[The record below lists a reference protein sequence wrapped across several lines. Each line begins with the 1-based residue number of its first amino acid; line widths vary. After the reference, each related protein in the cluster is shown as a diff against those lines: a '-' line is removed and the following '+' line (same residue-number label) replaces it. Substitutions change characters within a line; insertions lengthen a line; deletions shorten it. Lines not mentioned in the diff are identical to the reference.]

1 MTYAPA
7 VLSTRILP
15 QSRTSRQTAAL
26 ALIVGFSLL
35 TALCAQIRIP
45 LGFTPVPITGQTFA
59 VLLSGAVL
67 GSRMGA
73 ASQLLYVVMGAA
85 GLPFYAGACGE
96 TRSWWCGTGG
106 WEAATGATMGYLI
119 GFTAAAYAVGYLAE
133 QRQDRRFA
141 TSVGAFLTGNLVIYA
156 LGVPWLMYTQS
167 WGLVDGVAR
176 GLAPFIIGDTIKI
189 LLAAAAMPA
198 AWKLAGER
206 RP

>member
-15 QSRTSRQTAAL
+15 RSSTIRLIGAAAL
-26 ALIVGFSLL
+26 IAGFALL

-73 ASQLLYVVMGAA
+73 ASQLLYAVMGAA
-85 GLPFYAGACGE
+85 GLPFYAGRE
-96 TRSWWCGTGG
+96 GG
-106 WEAATGATMGYLI
+106 WEAATGATAGYLA
-119 GFTAAAYAVGYLAE
+119 GFIAAAYAVGYLAE

-141 TSVGAFLTGNLVIYA
+141 TSIGAFLTGNLVIYA
-156 LGVPWLMYTQS
+156 FGVPWLMYTQS
-167 WGLVDGVAR
+167 WGLEEGVTK

-189 LLAAAAMPA
+189 LLAAAALPA
-198 AWKLAGER
+198 AWKLVGER

>member
-15 QSRTSRQTAAL
+15 RSRTNRQAAAI
-26 ALIVGFSLL
+26 ALIVGFALL

-73 ASQLLYVVMGAA
+73 ASQLLYVLMGAA
-85 GLPFYAGACGE
+85 GLPFYAG
-96 TRSWWCGTGG
+96 GTGG
-106 WEAATGATMGYLI
+106 WEHASGATMGYLL
-119 GFTAAAYAVGYLAE
+119 GFIAAAYAVGYLAE
-133 QRQDRRFA
+133 QRQDRRFS
-141 TSVGAFLTGNLVIYA
+141 TSIGAFLTGNLVIYA
-156 LGVPWLMYTQS
+156 LGVPWLMYSLS
-167 WGLVDGVAR
+167 WDLAEGVAR

-189 LLAAAAMPA
+189 MLAAGAMPA
-198 AWKLAGER
+198 AWKLAGKR
-206 RP
+206 

>member
-26 ALIVGFSLL
+26 ALIVSFSLL

-85 GLPFYAGACGE
+85 GLPFYAG
-96 TRSWWCGTGG
+96 GTGG

-167 WGLVDGVAR
+167 WGLADGVAR

>member
-15 QSRTSRQTAAL
+15 RSRTNRQAAAV
-26 ALIVGFSLL
+26 ALIVGFALL

-73 ASQLLYVVMGAA
+73 ASQLLYVLMGAA
-85 GLPFYAGACGE
+85 GLPFYAG
-96 TRSWWCGTGG
+96 GTGG
-106 WEAATGATMGYLI
+106 WKHASGATMGYLL
-119 GFTAAAYAVGYLAE
+119 GFIAAAYAVGYLAE

-141 TSVGAFLTGNLVIYA
+141 TSIGAFLTGNLVIYA
-156 LGVPWLMYTQS
+156 LGVPWLMYSLS
-167 WGLVDGVAR
+167 WDLAEGVAR

-189 LLAAAAMPA
+189 MLAAGAMPA
-198 AWKLAGER
+198 AWKLAGKR
-206 RP
+206 

>member
-15 QSRTSRQTAAL
+15 QSSTSRQTAAL
-26 ALIVGFSLL
+26 ALIVSFSLL

-85 GLPFYAGACGE
+85 GLPFYAG
-96 TRSWWCGTGG
+96 GTGG

-167 WGLVDGVAR
+167 WGLADGVAR

>member
-15 QSRTSRQTAAL
+15 RSRTSRQAAAI
-26 ALIVGFSLL
+26 ALIAGFALL

-73 ASQLLYVVMGAA
+73 ASQLLYVLMGAA
-85 GLPFYAGACGE
+85 GAPFYAG
-96 TRSWWCGTGG
+96 GTGG
-106 WEAATGATMGYLI
+106 WEYATGATMGYLL
-119 GFTAAAYAVGYLAE
+119 GFIAAAYAVGYLAE
-133 QRQDRRFA
+133 HHQDRRFA
-141 TSVGAFLTGNLVIYA
+141 TSIGAFLTGNLVIYA
-156 LGVPWLMYTQS
+156 LGVPWLMYSLS
-167 WGLVDGVAR
+167 WDLVEGVAK

-189 LLAAAAMPA
+189 MLAAGVMPV
-198 AWKLAGER
+198 AWKLAGDR
-206 RP
+206 

>member
-85 GLPFYAGACGE
+85 GLPFYAGGN
-96 TRSWWCGTGG
+96 GG

-119 GFTAAAYAVGYLAE
+119 GFIAAAYAVGYLAE

-167 WGLVDGVAR
+167 WGLADGVAR

>member
-15 QSRTSRQTAAL
+15 RSNTSRLTAAA
-26 ALIVGFSLL
+26 ALIAGFALL

-73 ASQLLYVVMGAA
+73 ASQLLYAVMGAA
-85 GLPFYAGACGE
+85 GLPFYAGGE
-96 TRSWWCGTGG
+96 GG
-106 WEAATGATMGYLI
+106 WEAATGATAGYLA
-119 GFTAAAYAVGYLAE
+119 GFIAAAYAVGYLAE

-141 TSVGAFLTGNLVIYA
+141 TSIGAFLTGNLVIYA
-156 LGVPWLMYTQS
+156 FGVPWLMYTQS
-167 WGLVDGVAR
+167 WGLEEGVTK

-189 LLAAAAMPA
+189 LLAAAALPA
-198 AWKLAGER
+198 AWKLVGER

>member
-85 GLPFYAGACGE
+85 GLPFYAGGN
-96 TRSWWCGTGG
+96 GG

-119 GFTAAAYAVGYLAE
+119 GFIAAAYAVGYLAE

-167 WGLVDGVAR
+167 WSLIDGVGK